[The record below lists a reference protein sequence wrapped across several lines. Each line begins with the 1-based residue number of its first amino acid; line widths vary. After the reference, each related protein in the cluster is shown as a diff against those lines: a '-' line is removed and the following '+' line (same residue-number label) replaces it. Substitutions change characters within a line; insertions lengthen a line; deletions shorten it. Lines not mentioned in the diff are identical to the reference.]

1 MTVYVWAPLSPAGA
15 RELFAAFERPW
26 WVAGGW
32 ALDMHL
38 GRETRAHADIDLAFA
53 RGDEVALPV
62 LLPEWE
68 ICIAHEGGLTP
79 WTGDAPLSMPYH
91 QFWVRRA
98 GAEAWSFEVLL
109 EDHDGPAW
117 QYRRDHRVTI
127 PRSRCCTRRK
137 ASRTTGR
144 AWTPQRRD
152 GVRRTPPTSTR
163 HSRRSNRPHERGCA
177 KPSPSPTPITPGSR
191 ASNESSPRRPPP
203 DDRRPHPSCKIN
215 RDGYRTTA
223 GRSSSTG
230 ARGSLTGRWRV
241 RRIDRNNGPETLGA
255 FSLPET
261 AEARRPA

>member
-38 GRETRAHADIDLAFA
+38 GRETRAHADIDLAIA

-127 PRSRCCTRRK
+127 PLDRMGRVSPDGIPYVAPEIALLYK
-137 ASRTTGR
+137 AKGIENDGAGVDAAAPRWRAKNAADFDAALPALEPAAR
-144 AWTPQRRD
+144 AWLREALTIA
-152 GVRRTPPTSTR
+152 
-163 HSRRSNRPHERGCA
+163 H
-177 KPSPSPTPITPGSR
+177 
-191 ASNESSPRRPPP
+191 P
-203 DDRRPHPSCKIN
+203 DHPWL
-215 RDGYRTTA
+215 
-223 GRSSSTG
+223 
-230 ARGSLTGRWRV
+230 ARL
-241 RRIDRNNGPETLGA
+241 
-255 FSLPET
+255 
-261 AEARRPA
+261 